1 MRGARGS
8 NDDIFIAFSTSLNSD
23 RVALS
28 PFAHLQYVNDF
39 TLHQNLK
46 ELDLG

>member
-8 NDDIFIAFSTSLNSD
+8 NDDILIAFSTSSNSD

-28 PFAHLQYVNDF
+28 PFAHLHYDV
-39 TLHQNLK
+39 TLYQNLEK
-46 ELDLG
+46 LVIG

>member
-28 PFAHLQYVNDF
+28 PFAHLQYVNDV

-46 ELDLG
+46 ELVLG